1 MVLRPLRWLMEY
13 YMDILDRE
21 FEGDYIKN
29 KNVKQNQYKFIKM
42 FHIRRT
48 FWESKTKAI
57 PADLTEEFKDLL
69 IHYYEGKDEKQIKEF
84 FKVKCYMSI

>member
-29 KNVKQNQYKFIKM
+29 KNVKQNQQDFIKM
-42 FHIRRT
+42 FHIRRA

>member
-1 MVLRPLRWLMEY
+1 
-13 YMDILDRE
+13 
-21 FEGDYIKN
+21 
-29 KNVKQNQYKFIKM
+29 M
-42 FHIRRT
+42 FHIRRA